1 MYNSDS
7 MFFPIVTKYNIG
19 DNVWILIKGKP
30 CRCSVKRIVADIFDD
45 GPSIRYYVK
54 PDGFQTSFNVGEEEI
69 SPTKEE
75 LLDNINI
82 K

>member
-1 MYNSDS
+1 MEAY
-7 MFFPIVTKYNIG
+7 VATKYDIG
-19 DNVWILIKGKP
+19 DNAWILIKGKP
-30 CRCSVKRIVADIFDD
+30 CRCSVKRIVVDIFDD

-54 PDGFQTSFNVGEEEI
+54 VGGFQTVFNVGEEEI
-69 SPTKEE
+69 SHTKEE